1 MKSLILVV
9 VTLIAGTSFAQNSS
23 DLLAQES
30 IKYQSANPDAVL
42 QATVD
47 NIKSVFDRYQVKLD
61 RGMSIISPLQVG
73 GTQNNP
79 TIKTTIKKCV
89 AFICK
94 TVTLDAVVSI
104 AKSKGNCRANFT
116 MTVDLDRSSQD
127 LTDVYSQFDVKVCM
141 NSNSQNARI
150 DLIASAEHAES
161 YSEGIIQNEIFKIL
175 QLQISP
181 IVSALSQT
189 LKANGAK

>member
-1 MKSLILVV
+1 MKNLILIVATFIATN
-9 VTLIAGTSFAQNSS
+9 TLAQNSS

-30 IKYQSANPDAVL
+30 IKYQAANPDAVL

-61 RGMSIISPLQVG
+61 RGMTIISPLQVG

-104 AKSKGNCRANFT
+104 SKSKGNCRANFV

-127 LTDVYSQFDVKVCM
+127 LTDVYSRFDVKVCM
-141 NSNSQNARI
+141 NSNTQNAKI
-150 DLIASAEHAES
+150 DLIASAKHAES